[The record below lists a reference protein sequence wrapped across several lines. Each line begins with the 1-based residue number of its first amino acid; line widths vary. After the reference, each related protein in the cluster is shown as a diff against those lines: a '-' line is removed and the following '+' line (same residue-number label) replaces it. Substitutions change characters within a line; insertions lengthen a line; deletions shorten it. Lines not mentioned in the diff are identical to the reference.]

1 MKRIGLIF
9 LEVLLMVFIASC
21 GGTKKLSNQNVASM
35 YSPDLNF
42 TFPKFRT
49 YNFDADSVKLFFKLK
64 IADFLS
70 VNDGSDD
77 HFNINASVLLVLYPS
92 YETKVILDST
102 YAQAVVQVSADSG
115 SGAMNVYEL
124 MDHPGIQDGLIS
136 AAGFLEGSISFK
148 APVGSNYVAQVFV
161 YDLNKRSSLTRY
173 IPVIRNGIQPPG
185 DFLPVKASDGNVI
198 IENYFQQ
205 PDSFKIVSAMH
216 PGIQVFYRYFDRNY
230 PIAAPPFSSLNPAVL
245 SYFSTYSRSEAHI
258 DEPVYHTTS
267 HGIYHIQADSL
278 IKEGFTMLQFEAD
291 FPRLTDVSDLLESI
305 RYLTTRKEYE
315 HLVSS
320 KNKKEA
326 IDDFWVNIAG
336 NYERARVLIR
346 GYYSRVQLANE
357 LFTSYLEGWKSDR
370 GLIYVIFGPPATVY
384 KDNVSESWNYSSS
397 SSLGPM
403 IFTFDKIQNPF
414 TENDYSLRRLPGYEN
429 PWYRAVD
436 GWREGRI
443 VDGNN

>member
-1 MKRIGLIF
+1 MRKSGLYFIGL
-9 LEVLLMVFIASC
+9 LLMVLIASC
-21 GGTKKLSNQNVASM
+21 GGTRKLSNQNVASM
-35 YSPDLNF
+35 YAPDLNF

-49 YNFDADSVKLFFKLK
+49 YNFSSDSVKLFFKLK

-70 VNDGSDD
+70 VNDGTND
-77 HFNINASVLLVLYPS
+77 HFSINASLLLVLYSS
-92 YETKVILDST
+92 YESKVILDSA
-102 YAQAVVQVSADSG
+102 YAQAEIQVAADSDG
-115 SGAMNVYEL
+115 SILNVYEL
-124 MDHPGIQDGLIS
+124 TDHSGMQNGLIS
-136 AAGFLEGSISFK
+136 ENGFLEGSISFK
-148 APVGSNYVAQVFV
+148 APTGNNYVAQVFV

-173 IPVIRNGIQPPG
+173 VPVVRSGVQPAG
-185 DFLPVKASDGNVI
+185 DFLPVNGSNGRVI

-205 PDSFKIVSAMH
+205 PDSFRIISAMQ
-216 PGIQVFYRYFDRNY
+216 PGIPVFYRYFDRNY
-230 PIAAPPFSSLNPAVL
+230 PIAAPPFSSLNSATL
-245 SYFSTYSRSEAHI
+245 SYFSTYSRSVSHI
-258 DEPVYHTTS
+258 DDPVYRTGS
-267 HGIYHIQADSL
+267 YGIYHIQADSL
-278 IKEGFTMLQFEAD
+278 IREGFTMLQFEPD

-305 RYLTTRKEYE
+305 RYLTTRKEFDQ
-315 HLVSS
+315 LVAS

-346 GYYSRVQLANE
+346 GYYSRVQLSNE

-384 KDNVSESWNYSSS
+384 KDNTSESWSYSSS

-403 IFTFDKIQNPF
+403 MFTFDKIQNPF